1 MAAMILT
8 FKILYAIIL
17 VSCILIIW
25 RDERSKK
32 NRRVRPRVHKIGKP
46 VPDSR
51 NWQAAFNRWTRS

>member
-1 MAAMILT
+1 MSPNHAGLLIFGLIFLA
-8 FKILYAIIL
+8 
-17 VSCILIIW
+17 CILIIW

-51 NWQAAFNRWTRS
+51 DWQKAFNRWTRS